1 MRQQRH
7 RGPLAGWSW
16 IRAAAASLALQA
28 GLSLLQSPAPAQ
40 ASEPDTGSEQ
50 QPELI
55 ALPDS
60 WPTLQKLLNL
70 PEWAQLQLSYTAE
83 PLFNPIGGERSA
95 GSWIQQTS
103 LNLTLGAGLN
113 TPTSQW
119 DEFDHWRLNLNAN
132 HDAGDAYYN
141 AQIGALFSL
150 QTAANPVG
158 LYFTEASIERKRGEG
173 WLGVKA
179 GILPLDPEFVVAP
192 VLNFYVHASLD
203 DTLNLYTPNLP
214 IDPFAALGG
223 VLSIHPSDA
232 ITVRYGLFDLSTTQS
247 IGKWLTDFPDG
258 VPDGSGTAQFL
269 QLNIEPNGWGASPD
283 TPIEAC
289 RKATGIVRG
298 HSDCRQPVLVQ
309 NQLPAGMIN
318 LGGFL
323 TSHSGDG
330 VYGTVTLRSGLPLG
344 LDDRVWV
351 GASYT
356 PDSSQVIATSFIAGG
371 LVIQGPLPGRP
382 LDVAL
387 LGIGRG
393 GLSNQ
398 LTNSPYEGMLE
409 LGYRVQFN
417 ETLNL
422 QPTLQWIFNPSGA
435 KQPVPGILAAGMQ
448 IELNF

>member
-1 MRQQRH
+1 MHRPRQPGLTGRLVLH
-7 RGPLAGWSW
+7 LVTTVLLPLAAATPAA
-16 IRAAAASLALQA
+16 RANP
-28 GLSLLQSPAPAQ
+28 SP
-40 ASEPDTGSEQ
+40 SG
-50 QPELI
+50 PELI
-55 ALPDS
+55 QLDQS
-60 WPTLQKLLNL
+60 WPTLQSALKLPDWL
-70 PEWAQLQLSYTAE
+70 ELQGSVTAE
-83 PLFNPIGGERSA
+83 PLFNPIGGLRQA

-103 LNLTLGAGLN
+103 LTLSAGAGLN
-113 TPTSQW
+113 QPSTSW
-119 DEFDHWRLNLNAN
+119 DEFDHWRLNLNVN

-158 LYFTEASIERKRGEG
+158 LYFTEASVERKRGEG

-179 GILPLDPEFVVAP
+179 GILPLDPEFVASP

-223 VLSIHPSDA
+223 VLSVHPSDA
-232 ITVRYGLFDLSTTQS
+232 ITIRYGVFDLSTTQA
-247 IGKWLTDFPDG
+247 IGKWLTDFPEG
-258 VPDGSGTAQFL
+258 VPDGSGSAQFL
-269 QLNIEPNGWGASPD
+269 QVSLEPSGWGASTD

-289 RKATGIVRG
+289 RSAAGIVRA
-298 HSDCRQPVLVQ
+298 HRDCRQPVLVQ
-309 NQLPAGMIN
+309 NQLPGGMIN
-318 LGGFL
+318 VGGFL
-323 TSHSGDG
+323 TTESGDG
-330 VYGTVTLRSGLPLG
+330 MYGTVTLRSGLPLG

-356 PDSSQVIATSFIAGG
+356 PDSSEVIATSFIAGG
-371 LVIQGPLPGRP
+371 IVIQGPLPGRP
-382 LDVAL
+382 LDVAM

-398 LTNSPYEGMLE
+398 LSNSPYEGMLE

-417 ETLNL
+417 ESLNL

-435 KQPVPGILAAGMQ
+435 EQPVPGILAAGMQ